1 MASLVSGL
9 ALLCVAAF
17 AGEAPV
23 RWDGEN
29 ARALI
34 AYAAGVERH
43 GLASDAYD
51 PAALKQALADGDA
64 IRVELAASALFRTIA
79 RDISTGVT
87 PAAARRLWRFA
98 PTAPDD
104 SAIDDAM
111 TAALATRKVAE
122 ALDSFA
128 PPYDDYR
135 KISVALASE
144 PDGHA
149 RLRLLRNMERWRW
162 MPRDLG
168 RDYILVNIPAY
179 EAVIVRDGRE
189 VARRRV
195 IVGARKTPT
204 RQFSASIE
212 AVTLNPTWFVPAS
225 IVAESVGALL
235 DKKPQEAERLGYY
248 RAETGGVRQ
257 KPGPQNALGQVKF
270 EMPNPYSVFIHDTP
284 NRTYFDRKRRALS
297 HGCIRIDDAI
307 GVAAAVLGGPWS
319 KGDLEAL
326 VASGTTARIELPAP
340 LPVYVV
346 YFTLMSGAD
355 GALVAH
361 DDVYGLD
368 KELLAGPVRG
378 EVTSEASSKCP
389 GDAPA

>member
-1 MASLVSGL
+1 M
-9 ALLCVAAF
+9 LCGAAF
-17 AGEAPV
+17 AGEAPA
-23 RWDGEN
+23 RWDREN
-29 ARALI
+29 ALALI

-43 GLASDAYD
+43 GLAGDAYD
-51 PAALKQALADGDA
+51 PAAVEKALADGDA
-64 IRVELAASALFRTIA
+64 IAVELAASALFRTIA
-79 RDISTGVT
+79 RDLSDGVT
-87 PAAARRLWRFA
+87 PVAERGLWRISKAGPDEPTIDEAMIAALERREVAKALDAFA
-98 PTAPDD
+98 PPHDD
-104 SAIDDAM
+104 YRKLA
-111 TAALATRKVAE
+111 AALAT
-122 ALDSFA
+122 A
-128 PPYDDYR
+128 PKGRD
-135 KISVALASE
+135 
-144 PDGHA
+144 
-149 RLRLLRNMERWRW
+149 RLRILQNMERWRW

-168 RDYILVNIPAY
+168 RDYVLVNVPAY
-179 EAVIVRDGRE
+179 EAVIVRGGRE

-195 IVGARKTPT
+195 IIGARKTPT
-204 RQFSASIE
+204 RQFSAAIE

-235 DKKPQEAERLGYY
+235 DKKPQEAKRLGYY
-248 RAETGGVRQ
+248 RAETGDVRQ
-257 KPGPQNALGQVKF
+257 KPGLQNALGQVKF

-284 NRTYFDRKRRALS
+284 HRTYFDRKRRALS

-326 VASGTTARIELPAP
+326 VASGTTASIELPAP

-368 KELLAGPVRG
+368 KDLLAGAVRG
-378 EVTSEASSKCP
+378 EETSEASGECP